1 MVAGVTRRL
10 ATEPERTNATIEAIH
25 DIAERAKLALTDET
39 TDRSEI
45 VKALAVGCCEC
56 YRL

>member
-1 MVAGVTRRL
+1 MVAGVTSRL

-25 DIAERAKLALTDET
+25 DIAERAKLALTDEK

-56 YRL
+56 